1 MENNNQIQHNSTTQA
16 ADDNLINDIDFDKI
30 YHVLKRSFLW
40 LVLILIVTNSIAYFY
55 MRYTQPIYECS
66 SILKLDIK
74 SDASILGV
82 QDAIGSEAIGLSGE
96 VELLKS
102 RLFLGKVV
110 DAVNMDVSYYHPG
123 RSHFLSQIVDERY
136 KNSPF
141 VVSHKLK
148 NNAFFNKKIDLEIID
163 ENTFVLSFLVG
174 EEKIQI
180 QQDFGKDISN
190 EYFNLLIEKTSS
202 FNPLLEER
210 DYYFTIN
217 TREALINFFEENVTV
232 QPENFSAKTIK
243 ISLKHHNRH
252 KVRDLVQAIDTLYLD
267 YTKQAKNQTIEQK
280 IDFLDSQLLKTTK
293 KLEQY
298 EDYFENFTIENR
310 TTNLSNDLSTT
321 IGLLNALDSQRF
333 NLRNNLANI
342 QLISSQIESGNPLS
356 NNSLMVMN
364 LPPFIK
370 ESAKA
375 YSELASERELKL
387 SSYNENTLVVRRI
400 DQRLEVEKARASEQ
414 IDQYEQRL
422 INSLEDIKER
432 RELLE
437 SRFGELPS
445 MGTAYNKNKR
455 SYSLYEQE
463 YLDIIKSKMEYEIA
477 RAGTVTNFIVLS
489 PPSFP
494 DAPIG
499 PKQLLV
505 HGIGL
510 VVGLILC
517 VFFIAIRYL
526 LYNKISSHK
535 ELERLIRVP
544 VLGIIPHYNKEKMS
558 ISQLVVDK
566 NPKSAI
572 SEAIR
577 SIRTNMAFLVAD
589 KKKKVI
595 SITSTVSGE
604 GKTFISVNLGA
615 VLAFSKSKIVVVD
628 LDMRKPKVHL
638 AFGEK
643 KGEAGVSTVLIDRHS
658 IEDALNKTT
667 LENLS
672 FITAGPTPPNPSEL
686 ILSDRFE
693 QFINDLK
700 EKFDVVILDT
710 PPVGL
715 VTDGILAMKYA
726 DLPIYVVRAD
736 YSKKAYLKSINNLAL
751 NNKFKNLT
759 AILNSVKSNK
769 NQGYGYGYGNGYG
782 YGHGPG
788 YGSESQYY
796 EGEAETNG
804 SSKLSKIFKK

>member
-1 MENNNQIQHNSTTQA
+1 MENDNQIQLNSTTQA
-16 ADDNLINDIDFDKI
+16 VDDNSINDIDFDKI
-30 YHVLKRSFLW
+30 YHVLKRSILW
-40 LVLILIVTNSIAYFY
+40 LVLIFIVTNSIAYLY
-55 MRYTQPIYECS
+55 IRYTQPIYESS

-82 QDAIGSEAIGLSGE
+82 QDAIGPDTKGLSGE

-110 DAVNMDVSYYHPG
+110 DAVSMDVSYYHPG

-148 NNAFFNKKIDLEIID
+148 NNSFFNKKIDLEIINED
-163 ENTFVLSFLVG
+163 AFVLSYLIG
-174 EEKIQI
+174 EERIKIE
-180 QQDFGKDISN
+180 QDFGKEISN

-202 FNPLLEER
+202 FNPVSEER

-217 TREALINFFEENVTV
+217 TRDALINYFVSNVSV
-232 QPENFSAKTIK
+232 QPENFSAKTIR

-252 KVRDLVQAIDTLYLD
+252 KVRDLVEAIDTLYLD
-267 YTKQAKNQTIEQK
+267 YTKQTKNQTIEQK
-280 IDFLDSQLLKTTK
+280 IAFLDDQLLKTTT

-298 EDYFENFTIENR
+298 ENYFENFTIENR
-310 TTNLSNDLSTT
+310 TTNLDKDLSET
-321 IGLLNALDSQRF
+321 IGLLNSLDSQRF
-333 NLRNNLANI
+333 KLRNNLANI
-342 QLISSQIESGNPLS
+342 QLISSQVKSGNPLS
-356 NNSLMVMN
+356 NNSLMVMD

-375 YSELASERELKL
+375 YSEFASERELKL
-387 SSYNENTLVVRRI
+387 SSYNENTLVIRRI
-400 DQRLEVEKARASEQ
+400 DQKLEVEKERASEQ

-422 INSLEDIKER
+422 IDSLKGIKER

-445 MGTAYNKNKR
+445 MGTDYNKKKR
-455 SYSLYEQE
+455 FYTLHEEE
-463 YLDIIKSKMEYEIA
+463 YLGIIKSKMEYEIA

-489 PPSFP
+489 PASFP
-494 DAPIG
+494 VVPIE
-499 PKQLLV
+499 PQQLLV

-510 VVGLILC
+510 VAGLIFC
-517 VFFIAIRYL
+517 IFFIAIRYL
-526 LYNKISSHK
+526 LHNKITSHK
-535 ELERLIRVP
+535 ELERLINIP
-544 VLGIIPHYNKEKMS
+544 ILGIIPHYNKEKHS
-558 ISQLVVDK
+558 VSQLVVDK

-572 SEAIR
+572 SESIR
-577 SIRTNMAFLVAD
+577 SIRTNMDFLVSN
-589 KKKKVI
+589 KEKKVI

-615 VLAFSKSKIVVVD
+615 VLALSKSKIVVID

-638 AFGEK
+638 AFGEQR
-643 KGEAGVSTVLIDRHS
+643 GQAGVSTILIDKHS
-658 IEDALNKTT
+658 IDDSLNKTN

-700 EKFDVVILDT
+700 NKFDVVILDT

-715 VTDGILAMKYA
+715 VTDGILAMKHA

-736 YSKKAYLKSINNLAL
+736 YSRKAYLKSINSLAL

-759 AILNSVKSNK
+759 AILNSVTSNK
-769 NQGYGYGYGNGYG
+769 NQGHGYGYGYGYG
-782 YGHGPG
+782 YGHG
-788 YGSESQYY
+788 YY
-796 EGEAETNG
+796 EDDTEKKG
-804 SSKLSKIFKK
+804 SFKLPKIFKK